1 MASNLIRVANDRAA
15 FDALIDRGPLT
26 RPEIGALL
34 GLSKP
39 TASQLLIRLQEAGLV
54 MPEGIREGGPGR
66 AAELY
71 RINPSAAHI
80 ACFDVTPE
88 RIEALIADI
97 AGTVIGRHTAA
108 SNGIDA
114 LKSALTS
121 TCAAAGL
128 APMDISHCVVGV
140 QGAVNPATGRLGYA
154 AHMPGWQIPALPAAL
169 EDLLGIPVAVEN
181 DVNLVAMAELA
192 HGAAR
197 GTRDFVLLWAADG
210 LGMAIV
216 INGALY
222 RGATGGAGEIGYMPV
237 PGATIPHPSERRTAD
252 YGYHALAG
260 GPAIRE
266 VLRAHGFHGAT
277 PATAVQAAARVWGIE
292 RARAAFTEIADRV
305 AVGLAAIVSVL
316 DPETIILSGDVL
328 IAGGEPLRALLQDRL
343 AELTI
348 PSPGIRTSTVEGNPV
363 LGGALVSGVS
373 HARDRLFA

>member
-1 MASNLIRVANDRAA
+1 MASNLIRAANDRAA
-15 FDALIDRGPLT
+15 FDALTDRGPLT

-54 MPEGIREGGPGR
+54 IPEGIREGGPGR

-71 RINPSAAHI
+71 RINPGAAHI

-88 RIEALIADI
+88 RIEALVADVS
-97 AGTVIGRHTAA
+97 GTVIGRHTAA
-108 SNGIDA
+108 GDGIEA
-114 LKSALTS
+114 LQAAFTA

-128 APMDISHCVVGV
+128 APTDITHSVVGV
-140 QGAVNPATGRLGYA
+140 QGAVDPATGRLGYA
-154 AHMPGWQIPALPAAL
+154 AHMPGWQIPALPDAL
-169 EDLLGIPVAVEN
+169 QDLLGTPVAVEN

-197 GTRDFVLLWAADG
+197 GTRNFVLLWAADG
-210 LGMAIV
+210 LGMAVV

-237 PGATIPHPSERRTAD
+237 PGAAMPHPSERRTAD
-252 YGYHALAG
+252 YGFHALAG

-277 PATAVQAAARVWGIE
+277 PAAAIGAAARVWGIE
-292 RARAAFTEIADRV
+292 RAHAAYAEIADRI
-305 AVGLAAIVSVL
+305 AVGLAAVVSVL

-328 IAGGEPLRALLQDRL
+328 TTGGEPLRALLEQRL
-343 AELTI
+343 AQLSI
-348 PSPGIRTSTVEGNPV
+348 PRPAIRMSTVDGNPV
-363 LGGALVSGVS
+363 LGGALVSGVA
-373 HARDRLFA
+373 HARDHLFA